1 MAEQFLSLREA
12 DIARTPAQRRIFRG
26 AIAAAVVLHALA
38 LAVLIWRPHTSPVRV
53 TVAHQGAISAYV
65 NITPAPA
72 ATTGAAPR
80 PVTKPRPVSLA
91 AAPKAAEPQPASNES
106 TGAAQDVA
114 AGAQGGGPV
123 RMTTGQI
130 QLLKKVDPIYPPLMV
145 AAKRGGTVVVDAT
158 IKPDGSIDDV
168 MVLQSLGPLF
178 DRAAIQAVKQWRYTP
193 PGFEAVLTVTVIFS
207 IR

>member
-1 MAEQFLSLREA
+1 VAEQFLSLREA

-38 LAVLIWRPHTSPVRV
+38 LVVLIWRPHTSPVRV
-53 TVAHQGAISAYV
+53 TVAHAGAISAYV
-65 NITPAPA
+65 NITPAAA

-106 TGAAQDVA
+106 TGAQDVA
-114 AGAQGGGPV
+114 AAAQGGGPV

-130 QLLKKVDPIYPPLMV
+130 QLLKKVDPIYPPVMV

-158 IKPDGSIDDV
+158 IKADGSIDDV

-193 PGFEAVLTVTVIFS
+193 PGFEAVLTVTVIFT

>member
-12 DIARTPAQRRIFRG
+12 DIARSPAQRRIFRG
-26 AIAAAVVLHALA
+26 AIATAIVLHALA

-53 TVAHQGAISAYV
+53 TVAHAGAISAYV

-91 AAPKAAEPQPASNES
+91 AAPKAAEPQPTSNES
-106 TGAAQDVA
+106 TGAQNVA
-114 AGAQGGGPV
+114 AAQGGGPV

-130 QLLKKVDPIYPPLMV
+130 QLVKKVDPIYPPVMI

-193 PGFEAVLTVTVIFS
+193 PGFEAVLTVTVIFT

>member
-1 MAEQFLSLREA
+1 MAEEFLSLREA
-12 DIARTPAQRRIFRG
+12 DIPRAPAQRRIFRG
-26 AIAAAVVLHALA
+26 AIAVAVVLHALA
-38 LAVLIWRPHTSPVRV
+38 LAVLIWRPHTLPVRV
-53 TVAHQGAISAYV
+53 TVAHQGAINAYV
-65 NITPAPA
+65 SITPAPA

-80 PVTKPRPVSLA
+80 PVTTPRPVSLA

-106 TGAAQDVA
+106 TGAAQVVA

-130 QLLKKVDPIYPPLMV
+130 QLLKKVEPIYPPLMV
-145 AAKRGGTVVVDAT
+145 AAKRGGTVVLDAT

-178 DRAAIQAVKQWRYTP
+178 DRAATQAVKQWRYTP
-193 PGFEAVLTVTVIFS
+193 PGFEAVLTVTVIFT

>member
-12 DIARTPAQRRIFRG
+12 DIARTPAQRRLFRG
-26 AIAAAVVLHALA
+26 AIAAAVVIHVIA
-38 LAVLIWRPHTSPVRV
+38 LAVLIWRPHSTPVRV
-53 TVAHQGAISAYV
+53 SAAHQGSISAYV

-91 AAPKAAEPQPASNES
+91 AAPKAAEPQPESNES
-106 TGAAQDVA
+106 T

-130 QLLKKVDPIYPPLMV
+130 QLLKKVDPIYPPVMV

-193 PGFEAVLTVTVIFS
+193 PGFEAVLTVTVIFT